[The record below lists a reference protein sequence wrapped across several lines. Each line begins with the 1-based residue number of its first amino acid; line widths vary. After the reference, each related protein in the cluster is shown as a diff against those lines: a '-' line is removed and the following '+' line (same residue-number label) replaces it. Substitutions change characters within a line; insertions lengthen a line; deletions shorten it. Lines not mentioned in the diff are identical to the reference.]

1 MYISILHIMFIKKK
15 KKSILHIIVFVLG
28 SHIPFLFVII
38 IFVFILLD
46 VLCLLRIDPRG
57 LLIIDSKV

>member
-1 MYISILHIMFIKKK
+1 MNILTKSFIMYISLL
-15 KKSILHIIVFVLG
+15 LHIIVFVLG

-57 LLIIDSKV
+57 PLIIDSKV